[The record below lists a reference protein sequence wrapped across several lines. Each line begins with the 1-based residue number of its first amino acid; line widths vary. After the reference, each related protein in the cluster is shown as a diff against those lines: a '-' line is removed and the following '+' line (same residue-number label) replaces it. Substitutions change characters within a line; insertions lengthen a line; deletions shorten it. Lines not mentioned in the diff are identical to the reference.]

1 MSSLAR
7 SFWGW
12 RQDVLCRWQR
22 LLQPGKFL
30 FVLSR
35 WLSCSLVFVS
45 YSISWYA
52 LAPAI
57 EDDTLY
63 SGYGEDQGKEDFSN
77 MQLQKRLRGVS
88 SLITSLHFLLK
99 LRFHF
104 FGVSSTTALYVL
116 DVSWMFR
123 SRYTLTVDNVETH
136 ERLSSGFMVSKNN
149 FKVLLSTIY
158 TDEAVS
164 LKVFFFS
171 ATQSSLRE
179 PQLWWQ
185 LRRSMDLTSRQQDGT
200 T

>member
-7 SFWGW
+7 SLWGC

-30 FVLSR
+30 LVLSR
-35 WLSCSLVFVS
+35 WLSCICIL
-45 YSISWYA
+45 SIRWHV
-52 LAPAI
+52 LAPAV

-77 MQLQKRLRGVS
+77 VQLQKWLRGVS
-88 SLITSLHFLLK
+88 SLKASLHFLLK

-104 FGVSSTTALYVL
+104 FRVSSTTVL
-116 DVSWMFR
+116 DLSWMFR

-149 FKVLLSTIY
+149 FKVLLSTIF
-158 TDEAVS
+158 TDEA
-164 LKVFFFS
+164 FF
-171 ATQSSLRE
+171 L
-179 PQLWWQ
+179 
-185 LRRSMDLTSRQQDGT
+185 
-200 T
+200 